1 MTCFYIKESKEK
13 NKLKLLYK
21 YIFNKLEIKDNIIEL
36 PIKVEQKLKNK
47 KIKKIVQKLK
57 EYNVRVAALSIGL
70 EKQNQLK
77 NEMYSNDMNVLDG
90 RYLFKMLSKNILEYI
105 CKKSKCK
112 MQDIEVSILVND
124 ANDLNKEIILNLAEE
139 VKTLNVITN
148 NINSFKDIEEDLY
161 DEKGIIINI
170 SNNKKKSLLK
180 SKIILNLD
188 FCEEDV
194 NLYDIPKICVIVNT
208 SNEIKIR
215 TKKFNGICIN
225 YFNIIMPTKYKISGF
240 EDEILYESLIFNLKY
255 REAINIILE
264 DKIRIK
270 NLIGEN
276 GVISNN
282 EFNKIILKILDKN
295 SFVM

>member
-13 NKLKLLYK
+13 NKLKLFYK

-47 KIKKIVQKLK
+47 KIKKIVQKLR
-57 EYNVRVAALSIGL
+57 ENNVRHVALSIGL

-148 NINSFKDIEEDLY
+148 NINSFKDIEENLY
-161 DEKGIIINI
+161 DEEGIIINI

-194 NLYDIPKICVIVNT
+194 NLYDISKTGIILNMCYP
-208 SNEIKIR
+208 IKIKS
-215 TKKFNGICIN
+215 KKFNGININ
-225 YFNIIMPTKYKISGF
+225 YFNIIIPSKYKISGF
-240 EDEILYESLIFNLKY
+240 RDEIIYESIIYNMEYEKV
-255 REAINIILE
+255 RKKILE
-264 DKIRIK
+264 DKIEIK
-270 NLIGEN
+270 NLIGEK
-276 GVISNN
+276 GPIHNN
-282 EFNKIILKILDKN
+282 EFNKL
-295 SFVM
+295 